1 MEHQKEK
8 TIKRSKKTTTRPIS
22 YLVTGSSF
30 SPKLILPEE
39 HLIIIAYYQYFASE
53 LGELGG

>member
-8 TIKRSKKTTTRPIS
+8 TIMRSKKTTTRPIRL
-22 YLVTGSSF
+22 LVTFTSF

-39 HLIIIAYYQYFASE
+39 HLATIAYYQYLAAE
-53 LGELGG
+53 LGSEH